1 LADAGKWSILN
12 YMISL
17 ATAMIIIAG
26 LYFFIPFI
34 YQRVTIDNLKFWN
47 TNGNGD
53 PVNYDL
59 EAAINRLAVA
69 DALMI
74 IIFILNFLYFFST
87 GVQEKDVYLTSFG
100 MTIGLIF
107 VTSVAIV
114 QMRKMSND
122 FFKYDKDEILKYDE
136 NFDFFTTL
144 ARNGLS
150 EFKNWG
156 LLYYLL
162 CSRRSVWTVNLFVFL
177 FELAVM
183 TVFYNP
189 TNWVLVVMILLNSL
203 FVVVPGGIAVLNTFT
218 TKPDSPTTV

>member
-1 LADAGKWSILN
+1 
-12 YMISL
+12 
-17 ATAMIIIAG
+17 
-26 LYFFIPFI
+26 
-34 YQRVTIDNLKFWN
+34 LKFWN
-47 TNGNGD
+47 TNDKGD

-59 EAAINRLAVA
+59 GAAINRLAVA

-74 IIFILNFLYFFST
+74 IIFIINFLYFFST

-100 MTIGLIF
+100 MSIGLFF
-107 VTSVAIV
+107 VASVAIV
-114 QMRKMSND
+114 QTRKMNND
-122 FFKYDKDEILKYDE
+122 FFKYNKDEILKYDE

-144 ARNGLS
+144 AKNGLS

-162 CSRRSVWTVNLFVFL
+162 CSRRPVWTTNLLLFL
-177 FELAVM
+177 LELAVM

-218 TKPDSPTTV
+218 TNPDSPVAV